1 MSKLN
6 ISIEQLFELGAHF
19 GHRKRFW
26 NPHMED
32 YIFCEKN
39 NIHIIDLYKTQEKIV
54 ELYETFKALSSVGN
68 KVMVV
73 GTKRVASSYVE
84 EFGQKT
90 GMPYISHRWLG
101 GMLTNWKTIKVPI
114 NKLLEYEENKSSGQL
129 ESMIKKEAVMLE
141 KEMKKLSL
149 VFDGVK
155 DMKGLPDAI
164 FVIDVENEKIAVQ
177 EAQKMGIP
185 VYGLVDTNSNPKN
198 LTNFV
203 PINDDSSKTIK
214 FVLNL
219 LAEAVLEGQDSARKQ
234 GLVQKLDGDKGPK
247 VFSLN
252 SSTKKV
258 SVDAP
263 EEVDEKVETAAE
275 EPAEKAEE
283 VKAEEKASAKK
294 AATKTTAAKKA
305 PAKKAATKT
314 TAAKKAPAKKA
325 PAKKAATKTT
335 AAQKAPAKKAP
346 AKKAATKN
354 TAAKK
359 APAKKAP
366 AKKAA
371 TKTTAAKKAPAKKA
385 PAKKAATK
393 SEE

>member
-129 ESMIKKEAVMLE
+129 ENMIKKEAVMLE

-258 SVDAP
+258 SVDAA

-283 VKAEEKASAKK
+283 VKADEKAPAKK
-294 AATKTTAAKKA
+294 AETKTTAAKKT

-325 PAKKAATKTT
+325 PAKKAATKT
-335 AAQKAPAKKAP
+335 
-346 AKKAATKN
+346 
-354 TAAKK
+354 
-359 APAKKAP
+359 
-366 AKKAA
+366 
-371 TKTTAAKKAPAKKA
+371 
-385 PAKKAATK
+385 
-393 SEE
+393 EE

>member
-1 MSKLN
+1 
-6 ISIEQLFELGAHF
+6 
-19 GHRKRFW
+19 
-26 NPHMED
+26 MED

-129 ESMIKKEAVMLE
+129 ENMIKKEAVMLE

-214 FVLNL
+214 FVLDL
-219 LAEAVLEGQDSARKQ
+219 LADAVLEGQDSARKQ

-258 SVDAP
+258 SVDAT
-263 EEVDEKVETAAE
+263 EQAEEKVETAAE
-275 EPAEKAEE
+275 EPVEKAEEAKVEE
-283 VKAEEKASAKK
+283 VKAEEKAPAKK

-325 PAKKAATKTT
+325 ATKTT
-335 AAQKAPAKKAP
+335 
-346 AKKAATKN
+346 T
-354 TAAKK
+354 
-359 APAKKAP
+359 AKKAP

-371 TKTTAAKKAPAKKA
+371 TKTTAAKKVPAKKA
-385 PAKKAATK
+385 ETKTTAAKKAATK
-393 SEE
+393 TEE

>member
-1 MSKLN
+1 MKPSEIPDILQDIEGKISRCVCTLRPKN
-6 ISIEQLFELGAHF
+6 EGGKFSGKENERISIIKLISEY
-19 GHRKRFW
+19 
-26 NPHMED
+26 NPFLLDVE
-32 YIFCEKN
+32 FNTLKKN
-39 NIHIIDLYKTQEKIV
+39 QKLRQYLKKSNTDILVSWHDFKKTPSANS
-54 ELYETFKALSSVGN
+54 LNSRL
-68 KVMVV
+68 
-73 GTKRVASSYVE
+73 
-84 EFGQKT
+84 
-90 GMPYISHRWLG
+90 
-101 GMLTNWKTIKVPI
+101 
-114 NKLLEYEENKSSGQL
+114 
-129 ESMIKKEAVMLE
+129 

-258 SVDAP
+258 SDTFTLKPIVGQPTLVITDNSDGNEDATDLGSSDKEAKIGDIVTLRGTNFGP
-263 EEVDEKVETAAE
+263 NEEIGIDFGNQSIFAVQ
-275 EPAEKAEE
+275 
-283 VKAEEKASAKK
+283 
-294 AATKTTAAKKA
+294 KTL
-305 PAKKAATKT
+305 
-314 TAAKKAPAKKA
+314 
-325 PAKKAATKTT
+325 
-335 AAQKAPAKKAP
+335 
-346 AKKAATKN
+346 
-354 TAAKK
+354 
-359 APAKKAP
+359 
-366 AKKAA
+366 
-371 TKTTAAKKAPAKKA
+371 
-385 PAKKAATK
+385 
-393 SEE
+393 S

>member
-1 MSKLN
+1 MSKVN
-6 ISIEQLFELGAHF
+6 ISIEELFELGAHF

-54 ELYETFKALSSVGN
+54 ELYETFRKFSSVGN
-68 KVMVV
+68 KIMIV
-73 GTKRVASSYVE
+73 GTKRVASSYVTD
-84 EFGQKT
+84 FGEKT

-129 ESMIKKEAVMLE
+129 DSMIKKEAVMLE

-155 DMKGLPDAI
+155 DMKGLPDAL
-164 FVIDVENEKIAVQ
+164 FVIDVESEKIAVQ
-177 EAQKMGIP
+177 EAIKMGIP
-185 VYGLVDTNSNPKN
+185 VYGLVDTNSNPTN
-198 LTNFV
+198 LTNFI

-219 LAEAVLEGQDSARKQ
+219 MADAINLGQDSARKQ

-252 SSTKKV
+252 TTTKTVSVKTTETVKEESTEEKPVPEENAAKKTATTKK
-258 SVDAP
+258 
-263 EEVDEKVETAAE
+263 
-275 EPAEKAEE
+275 
-283 VKAEEKASAKK
+283 
-294 AATKTTAAKKA
+294 TTTTKKA
-305 PAKKAATKT
+305 PAKKAAAT
-314 TAAKKAPAKKA
+314 KKA
-325 PAKKAATKTT
+325 PAKKAAAT
-335 AAQKAPAKKAP
+335 KKAP
-346 AKKAATKN
+346 AKKITS
-354 TAAKK
+354 KK
-359 APAKKAP
+359 
-366 AKKAA
+366 
-371 TKTTAAKKAPAKKA
+371 
-385 PAKKAATK
+385 
-393 SEE
+393 

>member
-1 MSKLN
+1 MSKVN

-39 NIHIIDLYKTQEKIV
+39 NIHIIDLYKTQEKII
-54 ELYETFKALSSVGN
+54 ELYEIFRKLSSVGN
-68 KVMVV
+68 KVMIV
-73 GTKRVASSYVE
+73 GTKRVASSYVS
-84 EFGQKT
+84 EFGEKT

-114 NKLLEYEENKSSGQL
+114 NKLLEYQENKASGEL

-155 DMKGLPDAI
+155 DMKGLPDAL

-177 EAQKMGIP
+177 EALKMGIP
-185 VYGLVDTNSNPKN
+185 VYGLVDTNSNPSN

-219 LAEAVLEGQDSARKQ
+219 LSEAILEGQDSARKQ

-252 SSTKKV
+252 TSTKTV
-258 SVDAP
+258 SVKADDKP
-263 EEVDEKVETAAE
+263 ETVVEA
-275 EPAEKAEE
+275 KAE
-283 VKAEEKASAKK
+283 VEEKKEEK
-294 AATKTTAAKKA
+294 TAAKK
-305 PAKKAATKT
+305 P
-314 TAAKKAPAKKA
+314 AAKKATTTKK
-325 PAKKAATKTT
+325 P
-335 AAQKAPAKKAP
+335 
-346 AKKAATKN
+346 
-354 TAAKK
+354 AAKK
-359 APAKKAP
+359 ATTTKKP
-366 AKKAA
+366 
-371 TKTTAAKKAPAKKA
+371 AAKKATTAKKPAAKKA
-385 PAKKAATK
+385 DK
-393 SEE
+393 

>member
-129 ESMIKKEAVMLE
+129 ENMIKKEAVMLE

-258 SVDAP
+258 SVDAA

-283 VKAEEKASAKK
+283 VKAEE
-294 AATKTTAAKKA
+294 KA

-325 PAKKAATKTT
+325 PAKKAATKT
-335 AAQKAPAKKAP
+335 
-346 AKKAATKN
+346 
-354 TAAKK
+354 
-359 APAKKAP
+359 
-366 AKKAA
+366 
-371 TKTTAAKKAPAKKA
+371 
-385 PAKKAATK
+385 
-393 SEE
+393 EE